1 MSLLS
6 RFAPDLVGITRKDL
20 LADLAA
26 GSAAAF
32 MAVPQGVAY
41 ALIAGLPPKMG
52 LYAGMLPVI
61 VGSLL
66 RSSRHVQAGPTN
78 AVSLL
83 VGGAVATYVGV
94 NGGDPITIAATMA
107 LMVGAFQVAAGA
119 LRLGAVVDYI
129 SAPVV
134 LGYIT
139 GAAVLIGIGQLP
151 NLSGTDGARGN
162 LLHSVSVWVQGLADW
177 DPLTLGVAL
186 GTSALL
192 VILKKL
198 DKRIPGAI
206 VVMALGIAADFAFD
220 LRGRGVK
227 TIADLA
233 RVPAS
238 LPPLVLPSLTGLGA
252 LLPLAAAATVLSL
265 VESAAV
271 GRSLAAKS
279 GDRLDTNREFIG
291 QGAANLAAAFTG
303 GYVVSGSLGRSAIV
317 FNSGG
322 KSRMAGVFGGIVV
335 LLLVWVA
342 GPIVDH
348 TPIASLAGLLLVVA
362 WDLID
367 LPRIR
372 TALKTSPG
380 DAAAF
385 AVTALGC
392 WTLSLDRAI
401 YLGVAI
407 SLILFLRRASL
418 LKVTE
423 LGIDKTGRLREVE
436 MDDETEMGRAPGL
449 RMLHLEGPL
458 FFGSSGEL
466 RSVLDEQIADD
477 SVQVLILRLRRARG
491 LDVSTTTV
499 LSDAA
504 ERMRTQGK
512 TLILAGI
519 TPLQSQRLERSG
531 AAAIIGPEQLFPH
544 RPKWF
549 GAMDASLRHALSI
562 TKESSPAM
570 EDYLAWRARQGPE
583 DDPALQNDSTKSQEK
598 S

>member
-1 MSLLS
+1 MSLIS
-6 RFAPDLVGITRKDL
+6 RYAPDLAGLSKKDL

-61 VGSLL
+61 VGSLF

-83 VGGAVATYVGV
+83 VGGAVATYIGV
-94 NGGDPITIAATMA
+94 NGGDPVTIAATLA
-107 LMVGAFQVAAGA
+107 LMVGAFQIAAGG
-119 LRLGAVVDYI
+119 LRLGRIVDYI
-129 SAPVV
+129 SGPVV

-139 GAAVLIGIGQLP
+139 GAAVLIAIGQLP
-151 NLSGTDGARGN
+151 NLSGSPGARGDVVQA
-162 LLHSVSVWVQGLADW
+162 VSAWVQGLAEW

-186 GTSALL
+186 GTSATL
-192 VILKKL
+192 VVLKKI

-238 LPPLVLPSLTGLGA
+238 LPPLVLPSLEGLGG

-317 FNSGG
+317 FSSGG
-322 KSRMAGVFGGIVV
+322 KSRLAGVFGGVVV
-335 LLLVWVA
+335 LVLVWIA
-342 GPIVDH
+342 GPVVDH

-362 WDLID
+362 WNLID
-367 LPRIR
+367 VPRIR
-372 TALKTSPG
+372 TALRTSPG

-407 SLILFLRRASL
+407 SLVLFLRRASL

-423 LGIDKTGRLREVE
+423 LGIDKTGRLRENE
-436 MDDETEMGRAPGL
+436 LDDSAELGRAPGV
-449 RMLHLEGPL
+449 RILHLEGPL

-466 RSVLDEQIADD
+466 RALLDENAQDPE
-477 SVQVLILRLRRARG
+477 VQVLILRLRRARG
-491 LDVSTTTV
+491 LDVSCATV
-499 LSDAA
+499 LADAA
-504 ERMRTQGK
+504 TSMKAAKK
-512 TLILAGI
+512 TLILAGMN
-519 TPLQSQRLERSG
+519 PLQTQRLERSG
-531 AAAIIGPEQLFPH
+531 AGAIIGQDQLFPH
-544 RPKWF
+544 LPKWF
-549 GAMDASLRHALSI
+549 GAMDNAIRHALAI
-562 TKESSPAM
+562 TGQDSPAM
-570 EDYLAWRARQGPE
+570 QDYLAWRARQESG
-583 DDPALQNDSTKSQEK
+583 DSQP
-598 S
+598 

>member
-1 MSLLS
+1 M
-6 RFAPDLVGITRKDL
+6 
-20 LADLAA
+20 
-26 GSAAAF
+26 
-32 MAVPQGVAY
+32 
-41 ALIAGLPPKMG
+41 
-52 LYAGMLPVI
+52 
-61 VGSLL
+61 
-66 RSSRHVQAGPTN
+66 
-78 AVSLL
+78 
-83 VGGAVATYVGV
+83 
-94 NGGDPITIAATMA
+94 
-107 LMVGAFQVAAGA
+107 
-119 LRLGAVVDYI
+119 
-129 SAPVV
+129 
-134 LGYIT
+134 
-139 GAAVLIGIGQLP
+139 
-151 NLSGTDGARGN
+151 
-162 LLHSVSVWVQGLADW
+162 
-177 DPLTLGVAL
+177 GVAL

-206 VVMALGIAADFAFD
+206 VVMALGIAADYAFA

-227 TIADLA
+227 TIAGLA

-238 LPPLVLPSLTGLGA
+238 LPPFVLPSLTGLAA

-279 GDRLDTNREFIG
+279 GDRLDTNQEFIG

-362 WDLID
+362 WNLID
-367 LPRIR
+367 VPRIR

-385 AVTALGC
+385 VVTALGC
-392 WTLSLDRAI
+392 WTLSLDQAI

-436 MDDETEMGRAPGL
+436 LDDETQLGRAPGL

-466 RSVLDEQIADD
+466 RSVLDEQIADA

-491 LDVSTTTV
+491 LDVSTATV

-504 ERMRTQGK
+504 QQMKTHGK
-512 TLILAGI
+512 TLILAGMN
-519 TPLQSQRLERSG
+519 PLQSQRLERSG

-562 TKESSPAM
+562 TGESSPAM

-583 DDPALQNDSTKSQEK
+583 EDPDLQDKQTKSPENP
-598 S
+598 

>member
-6 RFAPDLVGITRKDL
+6 RFTPDLVGVTRKDL

-61 VGSLL
+61 VGSLF

-83 VGGAVATYVGV
+83 VGGAVATFVAV
-94 NGGDPITIAATMA
+94 NGGDPVVIAATLA

-151 NLSGTDGARGN
+151 NLSGTPGERGH
-162 LLHSVSVWVQGLADW
+162 LLHSVSVWMQGLADW
-177 DPLTLGVAL
+177 DPLTLAVAL

-192 VILKKL
+192 VILNKV

-206 VVMALGIAADFAFD
+206 VVMALGIAADYAFD
-220 LRGRGVK
+220 LRGQGVK

-238 LPPLVLPSLTGLGA
+238 LPPLTLPLLTGLGA

-303 GYVVSGSLGRSAIV
+303 GYVVSGSLGRSAV
-317 FNSGG
+317 VHSSGG
-322 KSRMAGVFGGIVV
+322 KTRFAGIFSGIIV
-335 LLLVWVA
+335 LILVWVA

-362 WDLID
+362 WNLID
-367 LPRIR
+367 VPRIK

-380 DAAAF
+380 DGAAF

-392 WTLSLDRAI
+392 WTLSLDHAI

-418 LKVTE
+418 LTVSE

-436 MDDETEMGRAPGL
+436 RDDSAQLGHVPGL
-449 RMLHLEGPL
+449 RILHVEGPL

-466 RSVLDEQIADD
+466 RALLDTQIADD
-477 SVQVLILRLRRARG
+477 SVQVLILRLRRAQG
-491 LDVSTTTV
+491 LDVSTATV

-504 ERMRTQGK
+504 QRMKGLDQ
-512 TLILAGI
+512 TLILTGMNL
-519 TPLQSQRLERSG
+519 LQSKRLERSG
-531 AAAIIGPEQLFPH
+531 AAAIIGAEQLFPH
-544 RPKWF
+544 LPKWF
-549 GAMDASLRHALSI
+549 GAMDASIRHALSI
-562 TKESSPAM
+562 TGKSSPAM

-583 DDPALQNDSTKSQEK
+583 EDSDNSTKRQEE

>member
-6 RFAPDLVGITRKDL
+6 RFAPDLVGVTRKDL
-20 LADLAA
+20 LADLGA

-61 VGSLL
+61 VGSLF

-83 VGGAVATYVGV
+83 VGGAVATFVAV
-94 NGGDPITIAATMA
+94 NGGHPVAIAATLA

-119 LRLGAVVDYI
+119 LRLGTVVDYI

-151 NLSGTDGARGN
+151 NLSGTHGERGH
-162 LLHSVSVWVQGLADW
+162 LLHSVSVWMQGLDDW
-177 DPLTLGVAL
+177 DPLTLAVAL

-192 VILKKL
+192 VILNKV

-206 VVMALGIAADFAFD
+206 VVMALGIAADYAFD

-238 LPPLVLPSLTGLGA
+238 LPPLTLPLLTELGA
-252 LLPLAAAATVLSL
+252 LLPLAVAATVLSL

-279 GDRLDTNREFIG
+279 RDHLDTNREFIG
-291 QGAANLAAAFTG
+291 QGVANLAAAFTG

-317 FNSGG
+317 YSSGG
-322 KSRMAGVFGGIVV
+322 KTRLSGVFSGIIV
-335 LLLVWVA
+335 LILVWVA

-348 TPIASLAGLLLVVA
+348 TPIASLAGLLWVVA
-362 WDLID
+362 WNLID
-367 LPRIR
+367 VPRIK

-380 DAAAF
+380 DATAF
-385 AVTALGC
+385 VVTALGC
-392 WTLSLDRAI
+392 WTLSLDHAI

-418 LKVTE
+418 LTISE

-436 MDDETEMGRAPGL
+436 RDDSAQLGHVPGL
-449 RMLHLEGPL
+449 RILHVEGPL

-466 RSVLDEQIADD
+466 RALLDTQIADD

-491 LDVSTTTV
+491 LDVSTATV

-504 ERMRTQGK
+504 QRMKGLDQ
-512 TLILAGI
+512 TLILAGMN
-519 TPLQSQRLERSG
+519 PLQSKRLERSG
-531 AAAIIGPEQLFPH
+531 AAAIIGAEQLFPH
-544 RPKWF
+544 LPKWF
-549 GAMDASLRHALSI
+549 GAMDASIRHALAI
-562 TKESSPAM
+562 TGKSSPAM
-570 EDYLAWRARQGPE
+570 EDYLAWRARQGPKE
-583 DDPALQNDSTKSQEK
+583 DLENPTKSQEK